1 MKSIG
6 NIAKIT
12 KAMKMVS
19 ASKMRGDLRR
29 LNDGKNY
36 GCDAIDMIFKSDLFM
51 QRKMIA
57 EVADPVTVLVPL
69 SSDKGLCGAVNSTI
83 VRECKKLVTSQN
95 RQKYKIFSVGDKG
108 TVGLTR
114 PFPDILKVSI
124 S

>member
-51 QRKMIA
+51 
-57 EVADPVTVLVPL
+57 
-69 SSDKGLCGAVNSTI
+69 
-83 VRECKKLVTSQN
+83 
-95 RQKYKIFSVGDKG
+95 
-108 TVGLTR
+108 
-114 PFPDILKVSI
+114 
-124 S
+124 

>member
-1 MKSIG
+1 
-6 NIAKIT
+6 
-12 KAMKMVS
+12 
-19 ASKMRGDLRR
+19 
-29 LNDGKNY
+29 
-36 GCDAIDMIFKSDLFM
+36 
-51 QRKMIA
+51 MIA

-95 RQKYKIFSVGDKG
+95 RYKYKIFSVGDKG